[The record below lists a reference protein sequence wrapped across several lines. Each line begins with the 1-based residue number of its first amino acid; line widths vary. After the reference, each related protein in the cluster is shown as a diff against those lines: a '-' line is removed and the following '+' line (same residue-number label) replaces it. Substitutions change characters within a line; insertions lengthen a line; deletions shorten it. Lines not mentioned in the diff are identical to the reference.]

1 MCITLQVLVSDLVF
15 TFLGERNKT
24 LNVYFPC
31 KPLLDNGGGGSAG
44 NRDSLLFLL
53 GFHEITDQ

>member
-1 MCITLQVLVSDLVF
+1 MFPPDKLMCITLSVLVSDLVF

-31 KPLLDNGGGGSAG
+31 KPFLDNGGGGG
-44 NRDSLLFLL
+44 TDNRTHYHFC
-53 GFHEITDQ
+53 